1 MSGVDITQP
10 LSQADAAAISAGMD
24 RYGVLVFHDQRF
36 TDETQLA
43 FSRNFGAL
51 EQATGDIAQGHERR
65 LSMDVNDI
73 SNLDRNNELLA
84 RDDRRRL
91 FGLGNRLWHSDSS
104 FKAVPAKYSLL
115 SARRIPSGGGNTEFA
130 DMRAAYDALDEE
142 TKAECENLICEHSQL
157 FSRSILGFADFT
169 DEERRKFAP
178 VQQRLVRR
186 HPVTGRQ
193 VAVPGLAC
201 RRDPRLAGAGGA
213 RLPARPDRACDAA
226 PVRLRACLAAVGPG
240 DVGQPRHDAPRPAV
254 QQRRGPRHAPH
265 HGRLRTV
272 HDGSGGM
279 IKVVGLLTRRPELT
293 HEQFVKHWLEIHGPL
308 AHAVPGI
315 RRYVQSHIVGTRT
328 RPDIPET
335 DVEVDGIAEL
345 WYDDQA
351 ALARAAATP
360 EMKRL
365 TDDGALFI
373 GRIKSYIIEEKQIIP
388 RG

>member
-1 MSGVDITQP
+1 MTFSIRAMDPASRPFFAGEVSGVDITQP
-10 LSQADAAAISAGMD
+10 LSPVDAAAISAGMD
-24 RYGVLVFHDQRF
+24 RYGVLVFHDQRV

-43 FSRNFGAL
+43 FSRNFGAR

-178 VQQRLVRR
+178 VKQRLVRR
-186 HPVTGRQ
+186 HPVTGRRSLF
-193 VAVPGLAC
+193 LASH
-201 RRDPRLAGAGGA
+201 AGAILGWPVPEA
-213 RLPARPDRACDAA
+213 RAFLRDLTEHATQRRFVYAHVWRQWDLVMWDNRVTMHRARPFNNAEVRDMHRTTVAC
-226 PVRLRACLAAVGPG
+226 
-240 DVGQPRHDAPRPAV
+240 
-254 QQRRGPRHAPH
+254 
-265 HGRLRTV
+265 
-272 HDGSGGM
+272 
-279 IKVVGLLTRRPELT
+279 ELST
-293 HEQFVKHWLEIHGPL
+293 M
-308 AHAVPGI
+308 
-315 RRYVQSHIVGTRT
+315 
-328 RPDIPET
+328 
-335 DVEVDGIAEL
+335 
-345 WYDDQA
+345 DQA
-351 ALARAAATP
+351 A
-360 EMKRL
+360 
-365 TDDGALFI
+365 
-373 GRIKSYIIEEKQIIP
+373 
-388 RG
+388 